1 MHNIS
6 RKAEVMKKILT
17 MMLFVISTTGVFALG
32 DSTAEYLHQH
42 IGYLASDALEGRK
55 AGSKGAELA
64 AAYVAKQFSSIG
76 LLPLGDGGT
85 YFQKFVFTAGVKLGK
100 NNSLSASKGTA
111 TTSYS
116 LDKDFRPLA
125 FSSNGAVKSQLVF
138 AGYGISSADLHYD
151 DYGGIDV
158 KDKVVLVLRFSPAGD
173 NPHSEFSKYLPL
185 RYKTL
190 TAREKGA
197 KALLVVTGSADD
209 STDVLQSLRY
219 DNSFSNSGIPVFSV
233 TRATVDGWLRHAA
246 PSVDS
251 LQSLIN
257 ATKKPASLVVPD
269 IDISLSSEVVE
280 MKDSSANVVGL
291 LRITDTTNAEYVI
304 LGAHYDHLGWGGEGS
319 LAPDKVEIHHGADDN
334 ASGTAGIIEL
344 ARMLSLQKRLL
355 KRNILFIS
363 FSGEEEGLLGSQYYV
378 KHPVVFLGNA
388 ITMINLDM
396 VGRLK
401 DRTLT
406 VQGTGTSSRWDSLL
420 AHYNQDSTFVLK
432 TVKDGFGPSDHSS
445 FYGANV
451 PILFFFTGI
460 HEDYHKPTDIAG
472 KINYDGEASVL
483 NYVENIAVDIDDHA
497 GRPDYLKTQTT
508 SNSGGDS
515 RGYRV
520 YVGTVPD
527 FSESADGM
535 KITAVRDNSPAAKG
549 GLLGGDVIVKFG
561 KFDVKNI
568 YDYTYAL
575 QEYKPGDEVEVI
587 VKRGNDTLT
596 KKVKLE
602 KRN

>member
-1 MHNIS
+1 
-6 RKAEVMKKILT
+6 MKKYLAMTFFFLAAIKT
-17 MMLFVISTTGVFALG
+17 FAQG
-32 DSTAEYLHQH
+32 DSTAVYLHQH

-55 AGSKGAELA
+55 AGSKGAALA
-64 AAYVAKQFSSIG
+64 AGYIADEFSSIG
-76 LLPLGDGGT
+76 LLPLGDGGS
-85 YFQKFVFTAGVKLGK
+85 YFQQFVFTAGVKLG
-100 NNSLSASKGTA
+100 NDNTLSITKGTEGR
-111 TTSYS
+111 SYH
-116 LDKDFRPLA
+116 LDKDYRPLA
-125 FSSNGAVKSQLVF
+125 FSSNGKASGPLVF

-151 DYGGIDV
+151 DYAGLDV
-158 KDKVVLVLRFSPAGD
+158 KDKIVLVLRFSPAGD

-197 KALLVVTGSADD
+197 KALLVVTGAADDSADD
-209 STDVLQSLRY
+209 LQKLRY
-219 DNSFSNSGIPVFSV
+219 DNSYSNSGIPVFSV
-233 TRATVDGWLRHAA
+233 TRALVDSWLSHST

-251 LQSLIN
+251 LQSTIN
-257 ATKKPASLVVPD
+257 RTTQPASLLVPD
-269 IDISLSSEVVE
+269 VAISLSSDVVE
-280 MKDSSANVVGL
+280 LKDTSANVVGL
-291 LRITDTTNAEYVI
+291 LKVTDTTNAEYLI

-344 ARMLSLQKRLL
+344 ARKLSSQKSSL
-355 KRNILFIS
+355 KRNILFIA

-378 KHPVVFLGNA
+378 QHPVVSLGNA

-401 DRTLT
+401 DNTLT

-420 AHYNQDSTFVLK
+420 THYNRDSVFVLK
-432 TVKDGFGPSDHSS
+432 SVKDGFGPSDHSS

-460 HEDYHKPTDIAG
+460 HEDYHKPTDIAS
-472 KINYDGEASVL
+472 KINYDGEALVL
-483 NYVENIAVDIDDHA
+483 NYIDSVSIDIDDHPA
-497 GRPDYLKTQTT
+497 RPDYLKTQ
-508 SNSGGDS
+508 SMASSGGDS

-575 QEYKPGDEVEVI
+575 QEYKPGDEVEVV
-587 VKRGNDTLT
+587 VKRGGDKLT